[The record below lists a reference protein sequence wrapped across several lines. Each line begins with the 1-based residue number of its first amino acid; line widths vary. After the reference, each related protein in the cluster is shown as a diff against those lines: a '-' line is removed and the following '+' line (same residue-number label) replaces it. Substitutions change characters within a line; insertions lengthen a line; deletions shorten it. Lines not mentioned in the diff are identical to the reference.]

1 MFYKLNFKLAST
13 LLLDEINFSGSYVVA
28 FIKSKFVE
36 DPVEANILR
45 IEKQKLLNWEIFY
58 SKVFYKIVDQISI
71 SLVV

>member
-13 LLLDEINFSGSYVVA
+13 LLLDEITFSGSYVVA

-45 IEKQKLLNWEIFY
+45 IEKLLNWEIFY
-58 SKVFYKIVDQISI
+58 SKVFYKIVDQINI
-71 SLVV
+71 YLVV